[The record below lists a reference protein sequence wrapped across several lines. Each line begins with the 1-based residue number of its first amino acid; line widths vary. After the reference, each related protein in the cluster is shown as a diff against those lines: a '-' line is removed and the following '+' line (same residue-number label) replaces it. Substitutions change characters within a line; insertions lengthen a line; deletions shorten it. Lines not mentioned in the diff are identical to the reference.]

1 MISDKR
7 LKASEYMTI
16 PMYMVMKRKWKIFDV
31 AYCIFMTLITLGI
44 SAAFTLF
51 LNGFFEQATT
61 ALTKQ
66 AAFLM
71 ETFYNS
77 HNIQDLISSV
87 YKNSS
92 NNFVDLAW
100 MFITPFYLVAMFFN
114 LTLSTLLVYFH
125 LQTAFCAIL
134 ENAEP
139 YKYFNNAIE
148 ETKLNANL

>member
-16 PMYMVMKRKWKIFDV
+16 PMYMKMKRKWKIFDV
-31 AYCIFMTLITLGI
+31 AYCIIMTLITLGI
-44 SAAFTLF
+44 SAALTMF
-51 LNGFFEQATT
+51 LNGFFEPAIT

-66 AAFLM
+66 ADFVL
-71 ETFYNS
+71 ETLNNS
-77 HNIQDLISSV
+77 HNIQDLTISI
-87 YKNSS
+87 YRNSS
-92 NNFVDLAW
+92 NAFVDVLG

-114 LTLSTLLVYFH
+114 LTMSTLLVYLH

-139 YKYFNNAIE
+139 YKYFNNAID
-148 ETKLNANL
+148 ETKRNANL